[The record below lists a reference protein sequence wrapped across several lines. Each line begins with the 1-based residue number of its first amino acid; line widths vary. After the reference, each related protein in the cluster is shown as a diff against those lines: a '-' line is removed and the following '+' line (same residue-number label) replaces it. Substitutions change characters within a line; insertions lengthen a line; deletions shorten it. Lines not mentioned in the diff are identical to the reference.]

1 MQILRIRSLGQNP
14 IEAGKFSRSKK
25 LLKVDCM
32 YHPGGTIEEAINQ
45 IAHNNYVLP
54 AIQREFV
61 WRPEQIEKLFDS
73 LMQGYPFG
81 AFLFWKVLPDTA
93 PKFQFYDFVRDYHE
107 FKGVHSPK
115 VELQKGLGVTAVL
128 DGQQRLTA
136 LNIGL
141 RGSMHLKLK
150 GKHKKNPEAYPARYL
165 YINLLHD
172 GTETENGVFY
182 EFKFLE
188 PQTAENDEDKCWFR
202 VGTILEFSSLAAI
215 PDLVEEEY
223 EFDKEQRKAARNTL
237 NRLFE
242 VIRSNPTVAYYEE
255 SSQELNRV
263 LNIFI
268 RLNSGGTILS
278 YSDLLLSIAVAQ
290 WTELDAREE
299 IHSLVDTLNDIGAGF
314 NFSHDF
320 VLKAGLMLSDIA
332 SVGFKVDNFSKK
344 NMAILQDNWP
354 AIRSALTR
362 TVQLA
367 SSFGLSGANLRAE
380 SSLLPIAYYL
390 FRKDSPEGYE
400 LKGKYKD
407 DRAVIRDWL
416 FRSLLKPSGIWGSGL
431 DTLLTALRDVLR
443 KMQDASFPA
452 DELASVMSK
461 RGKQLT
467 FSDDELNELLDMSYG
482 DKRVF
487 LLLSMLFPHI
497 DLNNQFHVDHVFP
510 ISRFSSSKLRKVGFT
525 DDEHEEMQEWA
536 NTVANL
542 QLLEGQLNKEKN
554 AALPKEWL
562 ESNFDNQKSLRNY
575 CDLHSLGD
583 IPDSLSDFLSFAEAR
598 YQRLF
603 SLLSDQ
609 LG

>member
-1 MQILRIRSLGQNP
+1 
-14 IEAGKFSRSKK
+14 
-25 LLKVDCM
+25 M
-32 YHPGGTIEEAINQ
+32 YHPGGTIEKAVNE
-45 IAHNNYVLP
+45 IAQNNYVLP

-61 WRPEQIEKLFDS
+61 WRPEQIERLFDS

-81 AFLFWKVLPDTA
+81 AFLFWKVRPETA
-93 PKFQFYDFVRDYHE
+93 TEFQFYDFVRDYHE

-115 VELQKGLGVTAVL
+115 VEIPTGVGVTAVL

-141 RGSMHLKLK
+141 RGSMRLKIK
-150 GKHKKNPEAYPARYL
+150 GKHKKNPEAYPVRYL

-172 GTETENGVFY
+172 GSETENGVFY

-188 PQTAENDEDKCWFR
+188 PTTAENDDTKCWFR
-202 VGTILEFSSLAAI
+202 VGKILDFSSLAAI
-215 PDLVEEEY
+215 PDLVEDEY
-223 EFDKEQRKAARNTL
+223 NFDQEQRKAARNTL
-237 NRLFE
+237 NRLYE
-242 VIRSNPTVAYYEE
+242 VIRSNPNVAYYEE
-255 SSQELNRV
+255 TSQELNRV

-290 WTELDAREE
+290 WTKLDAREE

-354 AIRSALTR
+354 SIRSALTR

-367 SSFGLSGANLRAE
+367 SSLGLSGANLRAE

-390 FRKDSPEGYE
+390 YRIESPDGFES
-400 LKGKYKD
+400 KGKYKN
-407 DRAVIRDWL
+407 DRAAIRDWL

-431 DTLLTALRDVLR
+431 DTLLTALREVL
-443 KMQDASFPA
+443 KKAADNSFPA
-452 DELASVMSK
+452 DTLSGVMSK

-467 FSDDELNELLDMSYG
+467 FSNEELYELLDMSYG
-482 DKRVF
+482 DKRAF
-487 LLLSMLFPHI
+487 LLLSMLFPHV

-510 ISRFSSSKLRKVGFT
+510 ISRFTSSKLTKSGFS
-525 DDEHEEMQEWA
+525 DEEHEEMQNWA

-542 QLLEGQLNKEKN
+542 QLLEGQANKEKN
-554 AALPKEWL
+554 ATLPKSWL
-562 ESNFDNQKSLRNY
+562 DENFDNKKARANY
-575 CDLHSLGD
+575 CDLHALGEVPED
-583 IPDSLSDFLSFAEAR
+583 LSGFLDFAKAR
-598 YQRLF
+598 YERLF
-603 SLLSDQ
+603 ARLVNELT
-609 LG
+609 

>member
-1 MQILRIRSLGQNP
+1 
-14 IEAGKFSRSKK
+14 
-25 LLKVDCM
+25 M
-32 YHPGGTIEEAINQ
+32 YHPGGTIEKAVNE
-45 IAHNNYVLP
+45 IAQNNYVLP

-61 WRPEQIEKLFDS
+61 WRPEQIERLFDS

-81 AFLFWKVLPDTA
+81 AFLFWKVRPETA
-93 PKFQFYDFVRDYHE
+93 TEFQFYDFVRDYHE

-115 VELQKGLGVTAVL
+115 VEIPTGVGVTAVL

-141 RGSMHLKLK
+141 RGSMRLKIK
-150 GKHKKNPEAYPARYL
+150 GKHKKNPEAYPVRYL

-172 GTETENGVFY
+172 GSETENGVFY

-188 PQTAENDEDKCWFR
+188 PTNAEKDDTKCWFR
-202 VGTILEFSSLAAI
+202 VGKILEFSSLAAI
-215 PDLVEEEY
+215 PDLVEDEY
-223 EFDKEQRKAARNTL
+223 NFDQEQRKAARNTL
-237 NRLFE
+237 NRLYE
-242 VIRSNPTVAYYEE
+242 VIRSNPNVAYYEE
-255 SSQELNRV
+255 TSQELNRV

-290 WTELDAREE
+290 WTKLDAREE

-320 VLKAGLMLSDIA
+320 VLKAGLMLSDIG

-354 AIRSALTR
+354 SIRSALTR

-367 SSFGLSGANLRAE
+367 SSLGLSGANLRAE

-390 FRKDSPEGYE
+390 YRIESPDGFES
-400 LKGKYKD
+400 KGKYKN
-407 DRAVIRDWL
+407 DRAAIRDWL

-431 DTLLTALRDVLR
+431 DTLLTALREVL
-443 KMQDASFPA
+443 KKAADNSFPA
-452 DELASVMSK
+452 DTLSGVMSK

-467 FSDDELNELLDMSYG
+467 FSNEELYELLDMSYG
-482 DKRVF
+482 DKRAF
-487 LLLSMLFPHI
+487 LLLSMLFPHV

-510 ISRFSSSKLRKVGFT
+510 ISRFTSSKLTKSGFS
-525 DDEHEEMQEWA
+525 DEEHEEMQNWA

-542 QLLEGQLNKEKN
+542 QLLEGQANKEKN
-554 AALPKEWL
+554 ATLPKSWL
-562 ESNFDNQKSLRNY
+562 DENFDNKKARANY
-575 CDLHSLGD
+575 CDLHALGEVPED
-583 IPDSLSDFLSFAEAR
+583 LSGFLDFAKAR
-598 YQRLF
+598 YERLF
-603 SLLSDQ
+603 ARLVNELT
-609 LG
+609 

>member
-1 MQILRIRSLGQNP
+1 
-14 IEAGKFSRSKK
+14 
-25 LLKVDCM
+25 M
-32 YHPGGTIEEAINQ
+32 YQHGGTIEKAVNE
-45 IAHNNYVLP
+45 IAQNNYVLP

-61 WRPEQIEKLFDS
+61 WRPEQIERLFDS

-81 AFLFWKVLPDTA
+81 AFLFWKVLPTTTSE
-93 PKFQFYDFVRDYHE
+93 FQFYDFVRDYHE
-107 FKGVHSPK
+107 FKGTHSPK
-115 VELQKGLGVTAVL
+115 VEVAKGLGVTAVL

-141 RGSMHLKLK
+141 RGSMRMKLK
-150 GKHKKNPEAYPARYL
+150 GKHKKNPDAFPSRYL

-172 GTETENGVFY
+172 GSETENGVFY

-188 PQTAENDEDKCWFR
+188 AKTAENDHEKCWFK
-202 VGTILEFSSLAAI
+202 VGKILEFTSLAAI

-223 EFDKEQRKAARNTL
+223 DFGQEQRKTARTTL
-237 NRLFE
+237 NRLYE
-242 VIRSNPTVAYYEE
+242 VIRSNSNVSYFEE
-255 SSQELNRV
+255 DSQELNRV

-268 RLNSGGTILS
+268 RLNSGGTMLS

-290 WTELDAREE
+290 WVELDAREE

-354 AIRSALTR
+354 DIRSALTR

-367 SSFGLSGANLRAE
+367 ASFGLSGANLKAE

-390 FRKDSPEGYE
+390 YRIKSPEGFE
-400 LKGKYKD
+400 IKGKYKD
-407 DRAVIRDWL
+407 SRASIRDWL

-431 DTLLTALRDVLR
+431 DTLLTALRDIL
-443 KMQDASFPA
+443 KKTADDTFPM
-452 DELASVMSK
+452 ETLASAMSK
-461 RGKQLT
+461 RGKQIT
-467 FSDDELNELLDMSYG
+467 FSDDELYELLDMSYG

-487 LLLSMLFPHI
+487 LLLSMLFPHV

-510 ISRFSSSKLRKVGFT
+510 ISRFTASKLTKAGFS
-525 DDEHEEMQEWA
+525 EEEQEEMQDWA
-536 NTVANL
+536 KTVANL
-542 QLLEGQLNKEKN
+542 QLLEGQLNTEKS
-554 AALPKEWL
+554 ATLPKKWL
-562 ESNFDNQKSLRNY
+562 KESFDTKKSCTNY
-575 CDLHSLGD
+575 CDLHLLGEV
-583 IPDSLSDFLSFAEAR
+583 PDDLEKFQKFVQLR
-598 YQRLF
+598 YDRLF
-603 SLLSDQ
+603 TRLASE
-609 LG
+609 LGSKT

>member
-1 MQILRIRSLGQNP
+1 
-14 IEAGKFSRSKK
+14 
-25 LLKVDCM
+25 M
-32 YHPGGTIEEAINQ
+32 YHPGGTIEKAVNEISK
-45 IAHNNYVLP
+45 NNYVLP

-61 WRPEQIEKLFDS
+61 WRPEQIERLFDS

-81 AFLFWKVLPDTA
+81 AFLFWKVQPETA
-93 PKFQFYDFVRDYHE
+93 TEFQFYDFVRNYNE

-115 VELQKGLGVTAVL
+115 VEVPKGLGVTAVL

-141 RGSMHLKLK
+141 RGSMRLKLK
-150 GKHKKNPEAYPARYL
+150 GKHKKNPEAYPVRYL

-172 GTETENGVFY
+172 GSETENGVFY

-188 PQTAENDEDKCWFR
+188 PQAAENDQEKCWFQ
-202 VGTILEFSSLAAI
+202 VGKILDFSSLAAI

-223 EFDKEQRKAARNTL
+223 DFDKEQRKTARTTL

-242 VIRSNPTVAYYEE
+242 VIRSNPNVAYYEE
-255 SSQELNRV
+255 ASQELNRV

-344 NMAILQDNWP
+344 NMVLLQDNWP

-390 FRKDSPEGYE
+390 YKIESPEGFE
-400 LKGKYKD
+400 IKGKYKK
-407 DRAVIRDWL
+407 DRAAIRDWL

-431 DTLLTALRDVLR
+431 DTLLTALRDVL
-443 KMQDASFPA
+443 KKTPDTAFPSTA
-452 DELASVMSK
+452 LASVMSK
-461 RGKQLT
+461 RGKQLS
-467 FSDDELNELLDMSYG
+467 FSDDEVYELLDMSYG
-482 DKRVF
+482 DKRTF
-487 LLLSMLFPHI
+487 LLLSMLFPHV

-510 ISRFSSSKLRKVGFT
+510 ISRFTSSKLTKGGFP
-525 DDEHEEMQEWA
+525 DEIQEEMKDWA

-554 AALPKEWL
+554 ATLPKAWL
-562 ESNFDNQKSLRNY
+562 KENFESKKARANY

-583 IPDSLSDFLSFAEAR
+583 VPDDLDGFIDFAKAR
-598 YQRLF
+598 YERLF
-603 SLLSDQ
+603 EDLYVE
-609 LG
+609 LGSSKAT

>member
-1 MQILRIRSLGQNP
+1 
-14 IEAGKFSRSKK
+14 
-25 LLKVDCM
+25 M
-32 YHPGGTIEEAINQ
+32 YHPGGTIEKAVGE
-45 IAHNNYVLP
+45 IAKNSYVLP

-61 WRPEQIEKLFDS
+61 WRPEQIERLFDS

-81 AFLFWKVLPDTA
+81 AFLFWKVLPETA
-93 PKFQFYDFVRDYHE
+93 TEFQFYDFVRDYNE
-107 FKGVHSPK
+107 FKGIHSPK
-115 VELQKGLGVTAVL
+115 IEVQKGLGVTAVL

-141 RGSMHLKLK
+141 RGSMRLKLK
-150 GKHKKNPEAYPARYL
+150 GKHKKNPEAYPIRYL

-172 GTETENGVFY
+172 GTETENGIFY

-188 PQTAENDEDKCWFR
+188 PKTANDDGDKCWFR
-202 VGTILEFSSLAAI
+202 VGKILDFSSMAAI

-223 EFDKEQRKAARNTL
+223 DFDKEQRKAARKTL

-255 SSQELNRV
+255 GSQELNRV

-299 IHSLVDTLNDIGAGF
+299 IHSLVDTLNDIGSGF

-344 NMAILQDNWP
+344 NMALLQDNWP

-367 SSFGLSGANLRAE
+367 SSLGLSGANLRAE
-380 SSLLPIAYYL
+380 SSLLPIAYYM
-390 FRKDSPEGYE
+390 FKNSSPDGFEI
-400 LKGKYKD
+400 KGKYKD
-407 DRAVIRDWL
+407 QRAAIRDWL

-443 KMQDASFPA
+443 KADEGVFPA
-452 DELASVMSK
+452 NELAGVMSK
-461 RGKQLT
+461 RGKQLS
-467 FSDDELNELLDMSYG
+467 FSEDELYELLDMGYG
-482 DKRVF
+482 DKRTF
-487 LLLSMLFPHI
+487 LLLSMLFPHV

-510 ISRFSSSKLRKVGFT
+510 ISRFTSSKLGKAGFS
-525 DDEHEEMQEWA
+525 EETQTEMREWA
-536 NTVANL
+536 NTIANL

-554 AALPKEWL
+554 AALPSDWL
-562 ESNFDNQKSLRNY
+562 RDNFGNEKARVNY
-575 CDLHSLGD
+575 GDLHDLGD
-583 IPDSLSDFLSFAEAR
+583 VPEDLGGFLTFAKAR
-598 YQRLF
+598 YENLFKRLEA
-603 SLLSDQ
+603 Q
-609 LG
+609 LK